1 MSANPKPPQ
10 RKPSKPKDTFATVK
24 RTPTLL
30 WTKPICSYCR
40 QHIQRNSHGY
50 VGWYEDEDGRT
61 YSPVV
66 THSGAHCPY
75 FAERI
80 APREMRA
87 QALDSLRC
95 SPMEAVMIALR
106 HRGDTE
112 EERLTWATW
121 ISVVLGLPFGRGKS
135 ALDLWSH
142 DEVADFVPAVVPGD
156 CPTTQRV

>member
-1 MSANPKPPQ
+1 VNAKPKTS
-10 RKPSKPKDTFATVK
+10 RRRGSKPRGSFATVK
-24 RTPTLL
+24 RTPTLP

-40 QHIQRNSHGY
+40 QPIQRSSHAY
-50 VGWYEDEDGRT
+50 VGWHRDEDGRT

-80 APREMRA
+80 APREMIC
-87 QALDSLRC
+87 QALDSLRS

-106 HRGDTE
+106 RRGDTE
-112 EERLTWATW
+112 AERLTWATW
-121 ISVVLGLPFGRGKS
+121 ISVVLGLPFSRDGRT

-142 DEVADFVPAVVPGD
+142 DEVADLVPAQVSGS
-156 CPTTQRV
+156 CPTQRT